1 MLAQEER
8 RDRAGRQEDEQSF
21 EPVSREVREEQ
32 SPSVG
37 EEGTEED
44 RKQWQKTRDLHKEA
58 EKITE
63 KADERHR

>member
-44 RKQWQKTRDLHKEA
+44 RKQ
-58 EKITE
+58 
-63 KADERHR
+63 